1 MTTSAGIEQVQTTS
15 APDCRDLAEAL
26 RNVISGSHGE
36 CVDGLDI
43 CIDDMVSKADP
54 LRLSQYTDLEIML
67 LQQIAA
73 GLGREDLRERLL
85 ASR

>member
-1 MTTSAGIEQVQTTS
+1 MSTS

-26 RNVISGSHGE
+26 RNVIYGSHGE
-36 CVDGLDI
+36 CVDGLEM
-43 CIDDMVSKADP
+43 CIDNMIGEADP
-54 LRLSQYTDLEIML
+54 LRLRQYTDLEILL

>member
-1 MTTSAGIEQVQTTS
+1 MTTN

-36 CVDGLDI
+36 CVDGLEM
-43 CIDDMVSKADP
+43 CIDDMIGEADP
-54 LRLSQYTDLEIML
+54 LSLRKYTDLEILL

-73 GLGREDLRERLL
+73 GLGRENLRERLL